1 MTQNTAT
8 TATDQDIRT
17 FVDRTAR
24 FTDILDAA
32 GDAWEAPT
40 PCEGWSVRDVVE
52 HVIGTQRDFLARQ
65 GLDAGPEPDLAD
77 PAAAWRAHLDRVTT
91 VLVTPGVA
99 EHEYDGFFGPTTVGA
114 TMADFYGWD
123 LVVHGWDVAR
133 ATGQDW
139 SISEDEADTMHAT
152 ADSWGQAL
160 YAEGICAAPVD
171 VPEDASATDRL
182 LARLGRH
189 PSWHPA

>member
-1 MTQNTAT
+1 MTQNTGT
-8 TATDQDIRT
+8 TAHGQDTRT
-17 FVDRTAR
+17 LADRPAR

-40 PCEGWSVRDVVE
+40 PCEGWSVRDVVA
-52 HVIGTQRDFLARQ
+52 HVIDTQRDFLARQ
-65 GLDAGPEPDLAD
+65 GLDAGPEPDLTD

-99 EHEYDGFFGPTTVGA
+99 GREYDGYFGPTTVGA
-114 TMADFYGWD
+114 TMSDFYGWD

-139 SISEDEADTMHAT
+139 SINEDEADAMHAT

-160 YAEGICAAPVD
+160 YTEGICAAPVE
-171 VPEDASATDRL
+171 VSQNASATDRL

-189 PSWHPA
+189 PSWRPA